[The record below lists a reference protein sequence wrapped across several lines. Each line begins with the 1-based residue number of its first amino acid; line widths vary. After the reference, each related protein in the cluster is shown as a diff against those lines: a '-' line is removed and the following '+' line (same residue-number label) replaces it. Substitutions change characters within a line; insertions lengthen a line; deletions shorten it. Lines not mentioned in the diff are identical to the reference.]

1 MPRRHWTN
9 SAAGDDFIPRGQA
22 WCRAFGEKFK
32 MKRTV
37 FLMAFCVGAL
47 SAGSAF
53 ADHWVTPVNGNLSSI
68 MLPDG
73 DVMMK
78 VQLPAK
84 EYAAITEM
92 MASKENT
99 CTLFHSVQAF
109 SLVLVCG
116 AKREYIP
123 NY

>member
-1 MPRRHWTN
+1 
-9 SAAGDDFIPRGQA
+9 
-22 WCRAFGEKFK
+22 
-32 MKRTV
+32 MKRGL
-37 FLMAFCVGAL
+37 FLVAFCVGAL
-47 SAGSAF
+47 SAGSAL
-53 ADHWVTPVNGNLSSI
+53 ADRWVTPINGNLSSI

-92 MASKENT
+92 MAAKKNT
-99 CTLFHSVQAF
+99 CTLYHSIQAF

-116 AKREYIP
+116 ATREYIP